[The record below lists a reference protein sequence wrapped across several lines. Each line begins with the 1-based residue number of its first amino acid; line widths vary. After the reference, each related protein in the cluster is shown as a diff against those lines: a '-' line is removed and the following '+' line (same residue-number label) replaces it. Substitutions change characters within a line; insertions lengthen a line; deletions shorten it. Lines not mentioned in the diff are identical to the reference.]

1 MKKVLILAGLFAAS
15 VTAQASEQVNPQ
27 ITDAVDPQAKG
38 LAIAK
43 EMKAHNTGWGD
54 SEAEMTMI
62 LRDKSGNET
71 DRKVRVKSLEV
82 KGDGDKGLSVFD
94 EPRDVEGTAFLTYSH
109 IEGNDDQWLYLPA
122 LKRVK
127 RISSSNKSGPWMGS
141 EFAYEDLSSFEVE
154 KYDYKFLRED
164 EIDGQKVY
172 VVESYPTY
180 ENSGYS
186 KLITWVDQEHFRVHR
201 IEFFD
206 SKKDALKTLNVT
218 DFKQYLDKYWRG
230 HEQVM
235 MNHQTGKST
244 LVKWSEY
251 QFNTGLDES
260 DFNKS
265 SLKRAR

>member
-1 MKKVLILAGLFAAS
+1 MKKLMLLASLLLAS
-15 VTAQASEQVNPQ
+15 VVAQGDDANKRIAE
-27 ITDAVDPQAKG
+27 ITDAKAKG
-38 LAIAK
+38 LAVAK
-43 EMKAHNTGWGD
+43 EMKARNTGWGD
-54 SEAEMTMI
+54 SEAKMTMI
-62 LRDKSGNET
+62 LRDKGGNET

-82 KGDGDKGLSVFD
+82 EGDGDKGLSIFD

-164 EIDGQKVY
+164 EIDGEQVY

-180 ENSGYS
+180 DNSGYS
-186 KLITWVDQEHFRVHR
+186 KTTTWVDQAHFRVHR

-206 SKKDALKTLNVT
+206 EKGDALKTMEVSE
-218 DFKQYLDKYWRG
+218 FQQYLDKYWRG
-230 HEQVM
+230 HKQVM
-235 MNHQTGKST
+235 TNHQTGKST
-244 LVKWSEY
+244 VVKWSDYE
-251 QFNTGLDES
+251 FNTGLDEN

>member
-1 MKKVLILAGLFAAS
+1 MKRLFVIAGLLVASTSMQAAEGTKS
-15 VTAQASEQVNPQ
+15 IENAK
-27 ITDAVDPQAKG
+27 DPQAKG
-38 LAIAK
+38 LAIAQ
-43 EMKAHNTGWGD
+43 ETKARNTGWND
-54 SEAEMTMI
+54 SEAKMTMI

-82 KGDGDKGLSVFD
+82 EGDGDKGLSIFD

-109 IEGNDDQWLYLPA
+109 IEGNDDQWLFLPA

-154 KYDYKFLRED
+154 KYDYKFLRDD
-164 EIDGQKVY
+164 EIDGQAMY
-172 VVESYPTY
+172 VVEAVPTY
-180 ENSGYS
+180 DNSGYN
-186 KLITWVDQEHFRVHR
+186 KIITWTGKEHFRVHR

-206 SKKDALKTLNVT
+206 KKDAALKTLNIS
-218 DFKQYLDKYWRG
+218 DFKQYLDQYWRG
-230 HEQVM
+230 HTQVM
-235 MNHQTGKST
+235 ENHQTGKST
-244 LVKWSEY
+244 VVKWKDYE
-251 QFNTGLDES
+251 FNVGLDEN